1 MWLKV
6 ISPSL
11 SSFALGMAVANFI
24 WWRFEMK
31 ESKRQREMLDAE
43 LEAINKLAQERSD
56 RWQRIYNQIDR
67 CHHDGD
73 DRQDV

>member
-1 MWLKV
+1 MWPKA
-6 ISPSL
+6 ISLSL
-11 SSFALGMAVANFI
+11 SSFALGMSVANFI

-31 ESKRQREMLDAE
+31 ESKRQREMFEAE
-43 LEAINKLAQERSD
+43 LEARNKLAQERYD
-56 RWQRIYNQIDR
+56 RWQRIYEQIDR